1 MTDYDLSQ
9 MGSMEGGFLLIHKH
23 TPDTI
28 DIPVRIT
35 WTDHKN
41 RYDDRPSAVVV
52 TLLKNGEPADSQIV
66 IANSSGQWKT
76 MFEAV
81 DEYEKGE
88 KIQYTVTENKLT
100 GYSTKIDGTKI
111 SNCLKTEAQD
121 QQMAD
126 EAKRQQQ
133 SIT

>member
-1 MTDYDLSQ
+1 
-9 MGSMEGGFLLIHKH
+9 
-23 TPDTI
+23 
-28 DIPVRIT
+28 
-35 WTDHKN
+35 
-41 RYDDRPSAVVV
+41 
-52 TLLKNGEPADSQIV
+52 
-66 IANSSGQWKT
+66 

-133 SIT
+133 SITFLKAMVRHPLQTLWSWLKSLF